1 MSHPAPTPYT
11 DMPIRTIEEDRFWV
25 SPYIDALCAFIR
37 NSETPITIALQGEWG
52 CGKSSFMNLI
62 RQQLCDP
69 KLPDSERFEPIT
81 INAWEFFL
89 EDDFDQAV
97 NQLTKSIIY
106 QMSEHFEELQ
116 RSHVAEGR
124 KAVAKEAAD
133 TLAKVVL
140 NVINVGGETLDNV
153 RSLAGNFMRNTNS
166 LLQNKADLERVI
178 MQDDSCRAFV
188 IFVDDLD
195 RLTPQMAVTLMESMK
210 ILFEMRKCI
219 FVVAVDYEVIE
230 NGIELKYG
238 RSVAGSRDI
247 ARDFFDKLIQLPFRV
262 PMESYRIRNY
272 LQEQLKRIGFFAR
285 PHDYVT
291 HIDEIETIFTLATRK
306 NPRTMKSV
314 LNMFQAMDLLDGKA
328 NDRPDYQLME
338 LLLIVFQKCFPRI
351 YLMLAERQSL
361 NQWNSALHVEIP
373 QEVIDF
379 YGLNSPWKQR
389 IYLMYQDDDLMK
401 KNFYRIFRL
410 LEMYEQIQERCL
422 RDGEVFGDLFSLLNL
437 MVGHSVQAGNSLY
450 DGRAYDAHSDI
461 QKQQGNMLI
470 AKIGDFSA
478 YRTVLDVG
486 CGNGKTTIEM
496 WEKNPSMVVTAIDT
510 SKSQLNVAIGHFD
523 RTVQEMPVPPKG
535 HVEFL
540 LEDAAQ
546 ISGTAKYDLVFSNA
560 ALHWVGSRVYAALFR
575 ALKPG
580 GDLAVHQ
587 GARGTYEQ
595 YHAAARLA
603 IRELGYEKYYERWTL
618 PVYYP
623 DKREMEQLLADC
635 GFEEIRVEQDVTY
648 RAADEALTEAF
659 IAASLTAYRTV
670 LTDEHFEALK
680 ERFREIC
687 ASDLA
692 EVTVSRLYI
701 FAKRPVK

>member
-219 FVVAVDYEVIE
+219 FVVAVDYEVI
-230 NGIELKYG
+230 
-238 RSVAGSRDI
+238 
-247 ARDFFDKLIQLPFRV
+247 
-262 PMESYRIRNY
+262 
-272 LQEQLKRIGFFAR
+272 
-285 PHDYVT
+285 
-291 HIDEIETIFTLATRK
+291 
-306 NPRTMKSV
+306 
-314 LNMFQAMDLLDGKA
+314 
-328 NDRPDYQLME
+328 
-338 LLLIVFQKCFPRI
+338 
-351 YLMLAERQSL
+351 
-361 NQWNSALHVEIP
+361 
-373 QEVIDF
+373 
-379 YGLNSPWKQR
+379 
-389 IYLMYQDDDLMK
+389 
-401 KNFYRIFRL
+401 
-410 LEMYEQIQERCL
+410 
-422 RDGEVFGDLFSLLNL
+422 
-437 MVGHSVQAGNSLY
+437 
-450 DGRAYDAHSDI
+450 
-461 QKQQGNMLI
+461 
-470 AKIGDFSA
+470 
-478 YRTVLDVG
+478 
-486 CGNGKTTIEM
+486 
-496 WEKNPSMVVTAIDT
+496 
-510 SKSQLNVAIGHFD
+510 
-523 RTVQEMPVPPKG
+523 
-535 HVEFL
+535 
-540 LEDAAQ
+540 
-546 ISGTAKYDLVFSNA
+546 
-560 ALHWVGSRVYAALFR
+560 
-575 ALKPG
+575 
-580 GDLAVHQ
+580 
-587 GARGTYEQ
+587 
-595 YHAAARLA
+595 
-603 IRELGYEKYYERWTL
+603 
-618 PVYYP
+618 
-623 DKREMEQLLADC
+623 
-635 GFEEIRVEQDVTY
+635 
-648 RAADEALTEAF
+648 
-659 IAASLTAYRTV
+659 
-670 LTDEHFEALK
+670 
-680 ERFREIC
+680 
-687 ASDLA
+687 
-692 EVTVSRLYI
+692 
-701 FAKRPVK
+701 